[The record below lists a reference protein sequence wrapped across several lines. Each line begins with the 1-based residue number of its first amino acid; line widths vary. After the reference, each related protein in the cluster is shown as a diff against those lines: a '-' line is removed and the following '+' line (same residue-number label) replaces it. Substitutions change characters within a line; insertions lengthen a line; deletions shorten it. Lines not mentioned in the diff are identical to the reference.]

1 MMFRATIIAT
11 SFLGASIM
19 PASAQTVPIRAEAA
33 RMLAAVCVGA
43 PSMVDRPNA
52 NAMCQC
58 AGEFTVRDGDER
70 LLVLFT
76 RVFAHYPDR
85 AAAGAELQRMIDN
98 EGYTRADYLEVG
110 QMLNRAVGLVDAQC
124 GDATDAPP
132 QASTSE
138 Q

>member
-1 MMFRATIIAT
+1 MLRATILAS
-11 SFLGASIM
+11 SFLVASIM
-19 PASAQTVPIRAEAA
+19 PASAQPVPVRTEAA
-33 RMLAAVCVGA
+33 RMLAAVCVTA
-43 PSMVDRPNA
+43 PTMVDRPNA
-52 NAMCQC
+52 SAMRQC

-110 QMLNRAVGLVDAQC
+110 QMLNRSVALVDAEC
-124 GDATDAPP
+124 GNATNPAPEA
-132 QASTSE
+132 QTSE